1 MTVGNSAR
9 MQLSMA
15 AAQTRYDDM
24 YSSIFNSYNTSSKLN
39 KYGINNTNATKTL
52 DELLKSSALKNKS
65 SEYRSM
71 FSDLYK
77 NIYGIND
84 DSSKDSD
91 VASPQSI
98 KTASAAAGNATE
110 SLQAFAKNLDYNG
123 ELDVDAYR
131 KYAQSFVDSYNAMID
146 KVGKSDNTQVLQKGV
161 LMVNTAKVY
170 TSSLKRAGI
179 TLGADNKLTLND
191 DLSKVDAVEV
201 KSLFGKNSFADKVIQ
216 KAGQINSLTGGNGIF
231 YASGVSS
238 SSSASSASSQYTDN
252 AGTMKEL
259 SSKLKDLSDSVK
271 NYAKGLGTEDN
282 TYNSKDYANVVKD
295 FIDTYN
301 SFIDEAAKSNNS
313 SVRNRGT
320 TLTSSAQAYKYSLQ
334 RAGINVDKNGKL
346 SLADEAALNKLTD
359 KDIKYSFGNEGGFL
373 QKVNDKADQINSLVS
388 SASAMGY
395 SSNKTANYAYNI
407 GALFSVYA

>member
-9 MQLSMA
+9 MQMGMA
-15 AAQTRYDDM
+15 MAQARYDDM
-24 YSSIFNSYNTSSKLN
+24 YSSIFSSYNASSKLN
-39 KYGINNTNATKTL
+39 KYGINNTKATKTL
-52 DELLKSSALKNKS
+52 DELLKSSSLKNKS
-65 SEYRSM
+65 DEFRSM

-77 NIYGIND
+77 NIYGVND

-98 KTASAAAGNATE
+98 KAASASAGNAAE
-110 SLQAFAKNLDYNG
+110 SIQAFAKNLGYSD

-161 LMVNTAKVY
+161 LMVNTTKVY

-179 TLGADNKLTLND
+179 TVGADNKLTLSD

-201 KSLFGKNSFADKVIQ
+201 KSLFGKNSYADKVIQ
-216 KAGQINSLTGGNGIF
+216 KASQINSLTGGNGLF

-238 SSSASSASSQYTDN
+238 SSSSSSASSQYTDN
-252 AGTMKEL
+252 AGTLKEL
-259 SSKLKDLSDSVK
+259 SSKLKDLSGAVQD
-271 NYAKGLGTEDN
+271 YAQGLGTEDK

-295 FIDTYN
+295 FIDSYN

-320 TLTSSAQAYKYSLQ
+320 TLTNSAQSYKYALQ

-346 SLADEAALNKLTD
+346 SLADENALSKLTD
-359 KDIKYSFGNEGGFL
+359 KDIKYSFGNGGFL